1 MSILFFLFMTLVDIA
16 GLMILNGYF
25 FDNSTPEKKT
35 RNFYIGFII
44 VFVIDMVLF
53 MAKGD
58 WI

>member
-1 MSILFFLFMTLVDIA
+1 MTLVDIA